1 MSEEMNW
8 QIVGYMAAL
17 QFRAEQAELI
27 VNEEYSDL
35 GYRPGHGIRTYKEI
49 AKELEA
55 ERTLRK
61 EAESERDTLQARLD
75 ELTRLAGNVCAEG
88 MLVTMQAKFR
98 VEQADCGF
106 EYYVGGCLTSGAAV
120 RQLEEANGQLHT
132 FLLALTP
139 KKDTPTNG

>member
-55 ERTLRK
+55 ERTARK
-61 EAESERDTLQARLD
+61 EAEEKLKA
-75 ELTRLAGNVCAEG
+75 LAGAAAPFVAFIEFVELVRELEG
-88 MLVTMQAKFR
+88 EDRLEGHAIVAQVSGGGGSARICVDDFRKLAK
-98 VEQADCGF
+98 
-106 EYYVGGCLTSGAAV
+106 
-120 RQLEEANGQLHT
+120 
-132 FLLALTP
+132 
-139 KKDTPTNG
+139 

>member
-55 ERTLRK
+55 ERTARK
-61 EAESERDTLQARLD
+61 EAESEQDTLQAKLESAAAPFAAFLGFVEALRELD
-75 ELTRLAGNVCAEG
+75 GDPELEDHAI
-88 MLVTMQAKFR
+88 
-98 VEQADCGF
+98 
-106 EYYVGGCLTSGAAV
+106 VGQVSGGGGSTSICIGDF
-120 RQLEEANGQLHT
+120 RQLIA
-132 FLLALTP
+132 ALTP
-139 KKDTPTNG
+139 KEK